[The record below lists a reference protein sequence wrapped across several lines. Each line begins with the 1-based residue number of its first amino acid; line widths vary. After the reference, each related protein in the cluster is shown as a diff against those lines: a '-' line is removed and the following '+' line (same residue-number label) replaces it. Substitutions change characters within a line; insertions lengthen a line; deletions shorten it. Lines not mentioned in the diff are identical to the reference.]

1 MIQLIITTIAVC
13 FGLIPTAFVLG
24 YEAAEGKNSESSKE
38 IWEEWRE

>member
-24 YEAAEGKNSESSKE
+24 YEAAEGKSHEAGKE
-38 IWEEWRE
+38 TREEWRD